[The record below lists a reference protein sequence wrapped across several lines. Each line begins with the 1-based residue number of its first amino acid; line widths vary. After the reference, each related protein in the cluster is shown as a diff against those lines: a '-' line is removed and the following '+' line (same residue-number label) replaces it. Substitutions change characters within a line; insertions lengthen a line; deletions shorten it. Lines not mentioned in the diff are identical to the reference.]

1 MLHLVTEPLRVILE
15 DIHVVNEDRSTLA
28 IVEAL
33 DEVDEGGL
41 AAAGCTDERKGLA
54 RRQVDGQAVHDLR
67 KRATPLNPRSSKTGT
82 RH

>member
-41 AAAGCTDERKGLA
+41 AAA
-54 RRQVDGQAVHDLR
+54 
-67 KRATPLNPRSSKTGT
+67 
-82 RH
+82 

>member
-33 DEVDEGGL
+33 DEVDEGRL
-41 AAAGCTDERKGLA
+41 AAAGCAEGLA
-54 RRQVDGQAVHDLR
+54 GRKVDGQAVHNLPI
-67 KRATPLNPRSSKTGT
+67 T
-82 RH
+82 